1 MGSATQSLG
10 AQVMVNLVEEAESNF
25 ALRGDSRVVIDGLVI
40 EFKLVVFVESCRD
53 NKQFKPFH
61 LTQRKG
67 AFSGDLHGLGSGTKG
82 IIAEKPAP

>member
-1 MGSATQSLG
+1 
-10 AQVMVNLVEEAESNF
+10 MVNLVEEAESNF

-40 EFKLVVFVESCRD
+40 EFKLMVFLKGSPHNE
-53 NKQFKPFH
+53 QFKPFH

-67 AFSGDLHGLGSGTKG
+67 AFSGDFHGLGSGTKG